1 MKIIDAHLHLFSED
15 PVTDAMA
22 RQVGHRQHTWTICGR
37 SMENCT
43 LPTAW

>member
-15 PVTDAMA
+15 SAEEMA
-22 RQVGHRQHTWTICGR
+22 RQVGHHNNVDHLRR